1 MALPGVVV
9 GGQRASVF
17 AEQIVQEV
25 TAGRGLGDQMMVV
38 EIIEQ
43 AAGALQADVV
53 EGGRRVGIDVR
64 ARSQAKPTEKPLLGR
79 R

>member
-1 MALPGVVV
+1 M
-9 GGQRASVF
+9 
-17 AEQIVQEV
+17 QEV

-53 EGGRRVGIDVR
+53 EGGRGVGIDVR
-64 ARSQAKPTEKPLLGR
+64 ARGQAKPTEKPLLGR
-79 R
+79 A